1 MILWWQACT
10 GIFFSFCLTLPPFIY
25 VSLLKEH
32 SLPSR
37 VLSLMI
43 CLLHSGE
50 EMTSR
55 VQLFYMSTY
64 NSFFFFFFL
73 IIFFFS
79 CCRFEVFEGPSFDDS
94 ARHFA
99 VPKYPQNINIH
110 SVGST
115 YFHFHISV
123 AYSCRN
129 HPFGKQS
136 SDYWIRDSP
145 PPPTKQQKSGIL
157 D

>member
-55 VQLFYMSTY
+55 VTVQTVNMSTY
-64 NSFFFFFFL
+64 SFLFFPNYTP
-73 IIFFFS
+73 FS
-79 CCRFEVFEGPSFDDS
+79 CCRFEVLEGPSFDDS
-94 ARHFA
+94 ARYFA

-145 PPPTKQQKSGIL
+145 PTKQQKSGIL

>member
-1 MILWWQACT
+1 MEAC
-10 GIFFSFCLTLPPFIY
+10 SKVYML
-25 VSLLKEH
+25 VLLKVE
-32 SLPSR
+32 SLPTR
-37 VLSLMI
+37 VPLMI
-43 CLLHSGE
+43 CLLHSGGTE
-50 EMTSR
+50 AMPSLILEYLL
-55 VQLFYMSTY
+55 LFP
-64 NSFFFFFFL
+64 NCLSFL
-73 IIFFFS
+73 S
-79 CCRFEVFEGPSFDDS
+79 CCRLEVFEGPSFDDS

-136 SDYWIRDSP
+136 SDY
-145 PPPTKQQKSGIL
+145 
-157 D
+157 